1 MAQTIQLRNDMSTPS
16 NWPLSAGSVRYLVPR
31 GIVEKLDVNPISHLL
46 YPTAFGYYEHARE
59 HKVIRNSHDDHLL
72 MFCVDGNGH
81 IETAQTTTEL
91 AAQQVVIL
99 PKGMAHSYWAN
110 AKSPWTIYWVHI
122 QGALFENILDIVGFT
137 PTNLV
142 FNVHNKIQ
150 YEENFRAL
158 LEIRKLSYQTN
169 AFYLAGAIIQRL
181 LIELSVQ
188 YPNSSRNKKQ
198 LQFQQIDIYL
208 QQNIAK
214 TLTLDDMAVAFGL
227 SKFYF
232 AKKFQ
237 LIVGVSPVRYFIEKK
252 VHYACQLLDSNDNS
266 IKTIAKQ
273 LGYDD
278 AYYFSRLFK
287 NIMGLSPQQYRNS
300 DHGR

>member
-1 MAQTIQLRNDMSTPS
+1 MSTPS

-31 GIVEKLDVNPISHLL
+31 GVVEKLDVNPISHLL

-232 AKKFQ
+232 AKSFSLLSALVLFAILLKRKSITPVNYWIAMTTRLKLSQNNLATMTPTIFQ
-237 LIVGVSPVRYFIEKK
+237 DCLKISWGYP
-252 VHYACQLLDSNDNS
+252 HNS
-266 IKTIAKQ
+266 IVTQIM
-273 LGYDD
+273 DV
-278 AYYFSRLFK
+278 K
-287 NIMGLSPQQYRNS
+287 NS
-300 DHGR
+300 H